1 MSFIMGFTIST
12 TSNCGLTLISN
23 SFIQNHMPSANG
35 NFVKIYLYLVML
47 CQHADTAGNSSIDAL
62 ADCFECTE
70 SDILR
75 ALRYWQKEG
84 LLSFTEQNGEITSI
98 VLSTDATDTASAV
111 TAEREPDIDASP
123 VAEETIVPDGISIP
137 NRQEY
142 TPLQAEALMKD
153 IEISEAISQAEK
165 ILGTTLST
173 THLQMILYFMCDIGF
188 SQEMIATLYRTA
200 HSRGKTSPKY
210 MEAIGLTWAKKGIT
224 TPEEAK
230 DESSAFSGLYHVV
243 SKALG
248 LNRSLAPAER
258 EIIDTW
264 SDYGFSDEIIEQA
277 CKRTVLQTGGT
288 NLNYIT
294 SILKDWHKKG
304 VLTLADIEK
313 CDKSFQQKKKTGEQK
328 NSATQ
333 QKRNQFQSFPKR
345 EYSKEDYSSLE
356 KQLLR
361 NVQA

>member
-111 TAEREPDIDASP
+111 TAEIEPDIDASP
-123 VAEETIVPDGISIP
+123 VAEETVVPDGISIP

-153 IEISEAISQAEK
+153 IEIS
-165 ILGTTLST
+165 
-173 THLQMILYFMCDIGF
+173 
-188 SQEMIATLYRTA
+188 
-200 HSRGKTSPKY
+200 RGDFAGRK
-210 MEAIGLTWAKKGIT
+210 
-224 TPEEAK
+224 
-230 DESSAFSGLYHVV
+230 
-243 SKALG
+243 
-248 LNRSLAPAER
+248 
-258 EIIDTW
+258 DTW
-264 SDYGFSDEIIEQA
+264 HDPFHH
-277 CKRTVLQTGGT
+277 
-288 NLNYIT
+288 T
-294 SILKDWHKKG
+294 SANDFIFY
-304 VLTLADIEK
+304 V
-313 CDKSFQQKKKTGEQK
+313 
-328 NSATQ
+328 
-333 QKRNQFQSFPKR
+333 
-345 EYSKEDYSSLE
+345 
-356 KQLLR
+356 
-361 NVQA
+361 

>member
-1 MSFIMGFTIST
+1 MINIQLHNDCPATDTIVPNQFIDRF
-12 TSNCGLTLISN
+12 
-23 SFIQNHMPSANG
+23 MPSANG
-35 NFVKIYLYLVML
+35 EFVKVYLYLL
-47 CQHADTAGNSSIDAL
+47 RCIHSHASNCTISEI
-62 ADCFECTE
+62 ADKFNNTE
-70 SDILR
+70 MDIQR

-123 VAEETIVPDGISIP
+123 AAEETVVPDGISIP

-264 SDYGFSDEIIEQA
+264 SDYDFSDEIIEQA

-333 QKRNQFQSFPKR
+333 QKRNQFQSFPQR

>member
-1 MSFIMGFTIST
+1 
-12 TSNCGLTLISN
+12 
-23 SFIQNHMPSANG
+23 
-35 NFVKIYLYLVML
+35 
-47 CQHADTAGNSSIDAL
+47 
-62 ADCFECTE
+62 
-70 SDILR
+70 
-75 ALRYWQKEG
+75 
-84 LLSFTEQNGEITSI
+84 
-98 VLSTDATDTASAV
+98 
-111 TAEREPDIDASP
+111 
-123 VAEETIVPDGISIP
+123 
-137 NRQEY
+137 
-142 TPLQAEALMKD
+142 MKD

-264 SDYGFSDEIIEQA
+264 SNYGFSDKIIEQA

-333 QKRNQFQSFPKR
+333 QKRNQFQSFPQR

>member
-1 MSFIMGFTIST
+1 MINIQLHNDCPATDTIVPNQFIDRF
-12 TSNCGLTLISN
+12 
-23 SFIQNHMPSANG
+23 MPSANG
-35 NFVKIYLYLVML
+35 EFVKVYLYLL
-47 CQHADTAGNSSIDAL
+47 RCIHSHASNCTISEI
-62 ADCFECTE
+62 ADKFNNTE
-70 SDILR
+70 MDIQR

-111 TAEREPDIDASP
+111 TVEREPAIDSSP
-123 VAEETIVPDGISIP
+123 VMEEPVVLDGVSIP
-137 NRQEY
+137 KRQEY

-333 QKRNQFQSFPKR
+333 QKRNQFQSFPQR